1 MVSLLNGP
9 HTILVFTKERV
20 KDEMGYELVNRPP
33 IRLTGVTVQAYF
45 GQSGLIDEY
54 HDGTQ
59 VRSAFKVFGR
69 GHWPGGVN
77 SVIQVEN
84 GRLAG
89 RQFDQDGEAIV
100 FDRSPMTAHYEV
112 NLTARAPESH

>member
-1 MVSLLNGP
+1 MSLLNGP
-9 HTILVFTKERV
+9 HTVLVFTKERV

-45 GQSGLIDEY
+45 GQSGAIDEY

-59 VRSAFKVFGR
+59 VRSSLKVFGR
-69 GHWPGGVN
+69 GRWPGCFN
-77 SVIQVEN
+77 PLDRVEN
-84 GRLAG
+84 GTHAG
-89 RQFDQDGEAIV
+89 REFDQDGEAVV

-112 NLTARAPESH
+112 NLTARVPEPH